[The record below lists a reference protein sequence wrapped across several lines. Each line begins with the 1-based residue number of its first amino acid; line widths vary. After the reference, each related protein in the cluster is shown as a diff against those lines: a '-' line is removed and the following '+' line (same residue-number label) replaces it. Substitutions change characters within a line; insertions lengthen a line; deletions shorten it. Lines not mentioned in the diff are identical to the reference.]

1 MRLNELFD
9 QDIGD
14 IDTKTGKNRFNFN
27 INGQDYFVLFDSDGG
42 DYYRMFYGYAD
53 RLEKYIPNSRR
64 AENPQTSK
72 DGIKVLSTVVA
83 YTEKFIKQATPEIIE
98 FSGARELGLDK
109 LYNKMARVLSS
120 RVKALG
126 YKIAI
131 QDNFAGAVDFF
142 ILKND
147 RNVPDDF
154 KVL

>member
-1 MRLNELFD
+1 MRLYELFD

-53 RLEKYIPNSRR
+53 RLEKYIPNSRKEEKQQ
-64 AENPQTSK
+64 ASK
-72 DGIKVLSTVVA
+72 DTIKVLSTVVA
-83 YTEKFIKQATPEIIE
+83 YTERFIKKAAPEIIE
-98 FSGARELGLDK
+98 FSGAREFGLDK
-109 LYNKMARVLSS
+109 VYTKMAKILSN
-120 RVKALG
+120 RLKAIG

-131 QDNFAGAVDFF
+131 QDEFSGAVDFF

-147 RNVPDDF
+147 HEVPDNF